1 LDRANTHPT
10 CLIPASNHILSCATV
25 STSFKYIPMENKP
38 SSEKYVYL
46 NPRIASIELTLPPH
60 LEKYS
65 EELRDRIHE
74 KFSFEMMNPDLEDK
88 IQKFIENFLK
98 SKGEF

>member
-1 LDRANTHPT
+1 
-10 CLIPASNHILSCATV
+10 
-25 STSFKYIPMENKP
+25 MENKP

-46 NPRIASIELTLPPH
+46 NPRIASIELTLPSH

-74 KFSFEMMNPDLEDK
+74 KFSFEMMDQELEDK
-88 IQKFIENFLK
+88 IQEYIEHFLM